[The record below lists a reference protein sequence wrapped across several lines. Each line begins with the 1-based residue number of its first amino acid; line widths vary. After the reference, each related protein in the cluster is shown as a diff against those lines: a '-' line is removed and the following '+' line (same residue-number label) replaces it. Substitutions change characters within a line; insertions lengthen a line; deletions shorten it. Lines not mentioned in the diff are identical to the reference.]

1 MDDWLKGL
9 AFGFF
14 GLLVI
19 HGSLE
24 GRARHDARRQVR
36 AAFGEAGQIDVRVAP
51 KGMFG
56 LYAGQISSVDV
67 FGRGIQTDRLPF
79 ALVPKSGTFGTLGHL
94 RLHLREF
101 QLIGL
106 PIRRFDVDV
115 PKIEFDLSHAWFNRK
130 FVLRR
135 SGTGTASVEVDAEGL
150 RAFLLRKYHAVL
162 GDVRVSFPSSRLQ
175 LNGRASLFG
184 INAPFS
190 ATANLV
196 IRDGRYV
203 DFAQPSFSVNNAPA
217 SESVQ
222 ALLLARFNPILDIE
236 DDLGLRGFFV
246 IKTIQIGAD
255 SLTLSGSITIPVGEK
270 SIARPKTEP

>member
-1 MDDWLKGL
+1 VDDWLKGL

-24 GRARHDARRQVR
+24 GRARRDARQQVR
-36 AAFGEAGQIDVRVAP
+36 AAFGDAGQIDVRVAP

-56 LYAGQISSVDV
+56 LYAGQIHSVDV
-67 FGRGIQTDRLPF
+67 YGTGIQTDRLPF
-79 ALVPKSGTFGTLGHL
+79 ALVPKTGTFGTLGHL
-94 RLHLREF
+94 RLHLRDF

-106 PIRRFDVDV
+106 PIRRFEVDV
-115 PKIEFDLSHAWFNRK
+115 PQIEYDLSHAWFRNR

-135 SGTGTASVEVDAEGL
+135 SGTGTASVEIGGEGL
-150 RAFLLRKYHAVL
+150 RQFLLRKYAAIL
-162 GDVRVSFPSSRLQ
+162 GDVQVTFPASQ
-175 LNGRASLFG
+175 LALRGRASLLG

-196 IRDGRYV
+196 VRDGRYV
-203 DFAQPSFSVNNAPA
+203 DFAQPSFFVNNVPA
-217 SESVQ
+217 SEQVQ

-236 DDLGLRGFFV
+236 DDLGLRGFLML
-246 IKTIQIGAD
+246 KTVSVGTD
-255 SLTLSGSITIPVGEK
+255 SLTVSGTITVPVGERA
-270 SIARPKTEP
+270 IARPKTEP